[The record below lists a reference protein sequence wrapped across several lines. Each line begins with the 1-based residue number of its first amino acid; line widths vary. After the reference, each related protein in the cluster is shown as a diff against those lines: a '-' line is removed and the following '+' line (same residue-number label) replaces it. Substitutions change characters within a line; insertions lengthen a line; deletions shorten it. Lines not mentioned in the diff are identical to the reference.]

1 MRDADSIEFEQALQ
15 PPPRLYERLAQL
27 SGYTW
32 DQSIQPFHSTYDNWH
47 VFGLKHL
54 NHGNSGASSFQGI
67 ARTNSTASSPRLG
80 PRPPLRHNRTASLG
94 TQGTAGTNDLG
105 SSRLD
110 GEKTYTAVVA
120 RISTHILRIERE
132 YHLCKS
138 FIQTSDPDFAHTVKP
153 LDLVRLPSHQGDE
166 ATLIVSI
173 FESPGRNYLKDLL
186 DLGPAFLAPRF
197 SNGSDVF
204 GTSHLTS
211 SRDLVSLS
219 TFLDFAI
226 GACECLELLHHGLRV
241 VHGEL
246 RADAFH
252 FNRDSGVVKLI
263 NFGSGPR
270 SFENGLTSS
279 GWMTLSREIGV
290 KHKLQYVAPE
300 QTGRMPA
307 EPNSRT
313 DIYGLGVLFW
323 IMLTGRPPFQA
334 ETPIDIIQAVLGRR
348 IPLVSSERID
358 VPDVIAQI
366 IEKMTQKQIDDRYH
380 STSGLKYD
388 LIEVQRLLGEGDND
402 GLAQFHVGSKDV
414 SSFFVLPTHIAGRN
428 EERDRIV
435 EVIEKVAKWQVSSE
449 DRARL
454 GVYAFGSTSG
464 ASTMSER
471 FDGLE
476 TGTRSSDTSS
486 IAGRNSE
493 NSPALGPYSSA
504 QVLVHSP
511 HDTTVASGAA
521 PVEKPPLEAN
531 DSRESI
537 QTTIALETQK
547 NGLRPDSSGM
557 QSHGPSQ
564 TPRRQ
569 SSHKSLRRRR
579 CELISITGAVG
590 AGKSSLIQSTQA
602 DIRRL
607 GYFASSK
614 FDPARKAPFEPLLRA
629 MGSLFRQIFSE
640 SDVNSEYHNMVRKHI
655 RNLWPSTCSMLD
667 LPESLIST
675 DVQYTHKIAT
685 SSSQQ
690 GLNKSIRA
698 EIGDNSSV
706 RSALSGSV
714 STGNHKSSDFLRGGA
729 NPRSLKFM
737 TIFVEVLRIL
747 STNKLICLCL
757 DDIQFADEESLD
769 LISQVILKKLGIV
782 IITTCRDEETLS
794 RPVETVLR
802 NKAAN
807 LTTIKLSPLSE
818 QDVVSYI
825 SATISRPPEY
835 CLPLA
840 AVCLEKSCG
849 NPFYLRQMLE
859 VCHRKS
865 CIWYSWKES
874 MWEYDLDRVFAE
886 FESGS
891 CGEQLNTD
899 FITKRLQDLPQAARS
914 ILAWASLLG
923 TTFSFKLIQRLL
935 SGEFDYV
942 DTDGV
947 NGKVN
952 GPKVVELFT
961 PQPTKNVVEGL
972 QATLQAYVLMPGSNE
987 DEFSFSHD
995 RYVRASASLREC
1007 HDVEKMHFIIVQT
1020 MMKYLDLDSGSL
1032 YDRARH
1038 ICQSASVI
1046 NNRVEYR
1053 HRFRVLLVE
1062 AAEKAIKSGARP
1074 TALQYYE
1081 SCLALIQPKPWK
1093 EGVADAYYEETL
1105 GLYTKTAELYWHQD
1119 QAVEAQNLLDSIF
1132 AGART
1137 ASDKA
1142 PAWILQSKLFAQAG
1156 NMAGSFC
1163 ALKTSLLELG
1173 LDLADNPTWAS
1184 CDTECHELRRMVHE
1198 ANFVDVISKTL
1209 DADRNM
1215 VALGAVLIEATSA
1228 AFWSNSI
1235 LFYQLVLK
1243 MVETHMTHTS
1253 TFSQV
1258 GLGFSYFALV
1268 CIIRSD
1274 DLFFALQMHDLS
1286 KQFLTQ
1292 HGDPYTLGRGLAL
1305 SVLFIAHMCT
1315 PMREHFDALEEAINH
1330 SLVSGDKHV
1339 YLLSVGSIALRRLYI
1354 GDNMADIETFCSVA
1368 AEDFGDWS
1376 LDMRGGVFLT
1386 ATRQV
1391 ARSLQG
1397 KTYTE
1402 SPEMVMSDEGHSTA
1416 DYMEL
1421 IDARSSDV
1429 ERPRDIY
1436 NSLRM
1441 IPLYLYGHYQK
1452 AIQLSTEIA
1461 TSIHQLWSMRISRLT
1476 MFYASLCLL
1485 AQLRE
1490 GNNDQN
1496 RDTILIKVRQYK
1508 ARIAQWQIECNANYL
1523 MWELLIEAELAEI
1536 EGRYGDAIRAY
1547 EAAIDHT
1554 QLHDFLLEQALAFE
1568 LQGDFYV
1575 RRGARRAARAILK
1588 DSLAM
1593 YSRIGA
1599 SGKVDQLTVKHEWV
1613 LRASA
1618 TVQTRDVAIQTADT
1632 IGEIGNTQFRIEENE
1647 RQETRN
1653 LGKETAGDRT
1663 QAWVSPTATE
1673 DSAKSAGPDVSDLG
1687 LDVLDLQSI
1696 LEFNQ
1701 AISSELQ
1708 IDRLLAIMTEII
1720 LESAGAQADFA
1731 AVIIEGD
1738 NGWCIA
1744 ASGTSEGISAD
1755 AQPIIE
1761 IRDETQKQVLLYTMR
1776 FKEAVFVHNLAHDE
1790 RFLIIGSAKSVISLP
1805 IIRGKDLLGVL
1816 YLEGHPNS
1824 FTDRNLGV
1832 LRLFCNQVGIS
1843 IANALLFKRI
1853 AKVSA
1858 SNTSMI
1864 ESQKRALAKAREAE
1878 IKAKNAEAEAKE
1890 NVRLKEEAAKVKSIF
1905 LANVS
1910 HELRTPLNG
1919 VIGMSE
1925 LLKETP
1931 LRDEQKEFV
1940 NSIRVCADTLLIVI
1954 NDILDYSKLEAGKLK
1969 LYYSPLNLKET
1980 IMEVVRALIYT
1991 NKDRGLETKMDLDLD
2006 PELLVLGDP
2015 VRLHQLFMNTMS
2027 NSYKFTKKGSVH
2039 VRAKRDYEDSESLT
2053 VTCSVA
2059 DTGIG
2064 ITQDQVSRLF
2074 TPFSQAD
2081 SSTQREFGGSG
2092 LGLSICKALIEVM
2105 NGRISL
2111 ESQLGVGTTVYF
2123 TVTFPKAAK
2132 TATKDRAP
2140 IAAQAPGAM
2149 ATWSSEGEKST
2160 KSSFFNLS
2168 QIPRKELRICIA
2180 EDNPI
2185 NQKIAV
2191 SFVTKLGFKSEAYND
2206 GLQAVEA
2213 LRHRSSENN
2222 PFHLVL
2228 MDVQMPV
2235 LDGYDATRLIRAD
2248 KDPAVRGVL
2257 IIAMTASAIQGD
2269 KEKCLEAGMNN
2280 YLAKPV
2286 RAAVLKSMLED
2297 YLSQPDK
2304 PMPDLQST
2312 AHDLATKVIKRAQ
2325 NENRILP
2332 QPARPSFQKRMSSRN
2347 AIPYHGKDPQALL
2360 SPNEDTASTPRPTLL
2375 HRSSGNSITRV
2386 LTQDGLASTIEE
2398 DGKVPPLFLTDG
2410 AAENAPK

>member
-1 MRDADSIEFEQALQ
+1 M
-15 PPPRLYERLAQL
+15 
-27 SGYTW
+27 
-32 DQSIQPFHSTYDNWH
+32 
-47 VFGLKHL
+47 
-54 NHGNSGASSFQGI
+54 
-67 ARTNSTASSPRLG
+67 
-80 PRPPLRHNRTASLG
+80 
-94 TQGTAGTNDLG
+94 
-105 SSRLD
+105 
-110 GEKTYTAVVA
+110 
-120 RISTHILRIERE
+120 
-132 YHLCKS
+132 
-138 FIQTSDPDFAHTVKP
+138 
-153 LDLVRLPSHQGDE
+153 
-166 ATLIVSI
+166 SI

-186 DLGPAFLAPRF
+186 DLGPAFLAPSF
-197 SNGSDVF
+197 SDGSDVF
-204 GTSHLTS
+204 GTSHLPS
-211 SRDLVSLS
+211 SRHLVSLS

-252 FNRDSGVVKLI
+252 FNRDNGVVKLI

-290 KHKLQYVAPE
+290 MHKLQYVAPE

-414 SSFFVLPTHIAGRN
+414 SSFFVLPTHITGRN

-464 ASTMSER
+464 TSIMSER
-471 FDGLE
+471 FDGFE

-486 IAGRNSE
+486 IAGGNSE
-493 NSPALGPYSSA
+493 NSPALDPYSST

-511 HDTTVASGAA
+511 HDITVASSAA
-521 PVEKPPLEAN
+521 PVGKPPLEAN

-537 QTTIALETQK
+537 QTTITLETQK
-547 NGLRPDSSGM
+547 SGLRPDSSGM
-557 QSHGPSQ
+557 QPHGPSQ

-602 DIRRL
+602 GIRRL

-655 RNLWPSTCSMLD
+655 RSLWPSTCSMLD

-698 EIGDNSSV
+698 EMGDNSSV

-782 IITTCRDEETLS
+782 IITTCRDEEILS
-794 RPVETVLR
+794 RPVETVLT

-818 QDVVSYI
+818 QDVVNYVST
-825 SATISRPPEY
+825 TISRPPEY

-874 MWEYDLDRVFAE
+874 RWEYDLDRVFAE

-891 CGEQLNTD
+891 YGEQLNTD

-935 SGEFDYV
+935 SGEFDFV

-947 NGKVN
+947 NGKAN
-952 GPKVVELFT
+952 DPKVVELFT

-972 QATLQAYVLMPGSNE
+972 QATLQAYILMPGSNE

-1046 NNRVEYR
+1046 NRRVEYR
-1053 HRFRVLLVE
+1053 HRFRALLAE

-1081 SCLALIQPKPWK
+1081 SCLALVQRKPWK
-1093 EGVADAYYEETL
+1093 EGAADAYYEETL
-1105 GLYTKTAELYWHQD
+1105 GLYTKAAELYWHQD

-1156 NMAGSFC
+1156 NMAGSFS

-1184 CDTECHELRRMVHE
+1184 CDTECHDLRKTVQK

-1235 LFYQLVLK
+1235 LVSW
-1243 MVETHMTHTS
+1243 VP
-1253 TFSQV
+1253 
-1258 GLGFSYFALV
+1258 YF
-1268 CIIRSD
+1268 
-1274 DLFFALQMHDLS
+1274 H
-1286 KQFLTQ
+1286 
-1292 HGDPYTLGRGLAL
+1292 
-1305 SVLFIAHMCT
+1305 
-1315 PMREHFDALEEAINH
+1315 
-1330 SLVSGDKHV
+1330 
-1339 YLLSVGSIALRRLYI
+1339 
-1354 GDNMADIETFCSVA
+1354 
-1368 AEDFGDWS
+1368 
-1376 LDMRGGVFLT
+1376 
-1386 ATRQV
+1386 
-1391 ARSLQG
+1391 
-1397 KTYTE
+1397 
-1402 SPEMVMSDEGHSTA
+1402 
-1416 DYMEL
+1416 
-1421 IDARSSDV
+1421 
-1429 ERPRDIY
+1429 
-1436 NSLRM
+1436 
-1441 IPLYLYGHYQK
+1441 
-1452 AIQLSTEIA
+1452 
-1461 TSIHQLWSMRISRLT
+1461 
-1476 MFYASLCLL
+1476 
-1485 AQLRE
+1485 
-1490 GNNDQN
+1490 
-1496 RDTILIKVRQYK
+1496 
-1508 ARIAQWQIECNANYL
+1508 
-1523 MWELLIEAELAEI
+1523 
-1536 EGRYGDAIRAY
+1536 
-1547 EAAIDHT
+1547 
-1554 QLHDFLLEQALAFE
+1554 
-1568 LQGDFYV
+1568 
-1575 RRGARRAARAILK
+1575 
-1588 DSLAM
+1588 
-1593 YSRIGA
+1593 
-1599 SGKVDQLTVKHEWV
+1599 
-1613 LRASA
+1613 
-1618 TVQTRDVAIQTADT
+1618 
-1632 IGEIGNTQFRIEENE
+1632 
-1647 RQETRN
+1647 
-1653 LGKETAGDRT
+1653 
-1663 QAWVSPTATE
+1663 
-1673 DSAKSAGPDVSDLG
+1673 
-1687 LDVLDLQSI
+1687 
-1696 LEFNQ
+1696 
-1701 AISSELQ
+1701 
-1708 IDRLLAIMTEII
+1708 
-1720 LESAGAQADFA
+1720 
-1731 AVIIEGD
+1731 
-1738 NGWCIA
+1738 
-1744 ASGTSEGISAD
+1744 
-1755 AQPIIE
+1755 
-1761 IRDETQKQVLLYTMR
+1761 
-1776 FKEAVFVHNLAHDE
+1776 
-1790 RFLIIGSAKSVISLP
+1790 
-1805 IIRGKDLLGVL
+1805 
-1816 YLEGHPNS
+1816 
-1824 FTDRNLGV
+1824 
-1832 LRLFCNQVGIS
+1832 
-1843 IANALLFKRI
+1843 
-1853 AKVSA
+1853 
-1858 SNTSMI
+1858 
-1864 ESQKRALAKAREAE
+1864 
-1878 IKAKNAEAEAKE
+1878 
-1890 NVRLKEEAAKVKSIF
+1890 
-1905 LANVS
+1905 
-1910 HELRTPLNG
+1910 
-1919 VIGMSE
+1919 
-1925 LLKETP
+1925 
-1931 LRDEQKEFV
+1931 
-1940 NSIRVCADTLLIVI
+1940 
-1954 NDILDYSKLEAGKLK
+1954 
-1969 LYYSPLNLKET
+1969 
-1980 IMEVVRALIYT
+1980 
-1991 NKDRGLETKMDLDLD
+1991 
-2006 PELLVLGDP
+2006 
-2015 VRLHQLFMNTMS
+2015 
-2027 NSYKFTKKGSVH
+2027 
-2039 VRAKRDYEDSESLT
+2039 
-2053 VTCSVA
+2053 
-2059 DTGIG
+2059 
-2064 ITQDQVSRLF
+2064 
-2074 TPFSQAD
+2074 
-2081 SSTQREFGGSG
+2081 
-2092 LGLSICKALIEVM
+2092 
-2105 NGRISL
+2105 
-2111 ESQLGVGTTVYF
+2111 
-2123 TVTFPKAAK
+2123 
-2132 TATKDRAP
+2132 
-2140 IAAQAPGAM
+2140 
-2149 ATWSSEGEKST
+2149 
-2160 KSSFFNLS
+2160 
-2168 QIPRKELRICIA
+2168 
-2180 EDNPI
+2180 
-2185 NQKIAV
+2185 
-2191 SFVTKLGFKSEAYND
+2191 
-2206 GLQAVEA
+2206 
-2213 LRHRSSENN
+2213 
-2222 PFHLVL
+2222 
-2228 MDVQMPV
+2228 
-2235 LDGYDATRLIRAD
+2235 
-2248 KDPAVRGVL
+2248 
-2257 IIAMTASAIQGD
+2257 
-2269 KEKCLEAGMNN
+2269 
-2280 YLAKPV
+2280 
-2286 RAAVLKSMLED
+2286 
-2297 YLSQPDK
+2297 
-2304 PMPDLQST
+2304 
-2312 AHDLATKVIKRAQ
+2312 
-2325 NENRILP
+2325 
-2332 QPARPSFQKRMSSRN
+2332 
-2347 AIPYHGKDPQALL
+2347 
-2360 SPNEDTASTPRPTLL
+2360 
-2375 HRSSGNSITRV
+2375 
-2386 LTQDGLASTIEE
+2386 
-2398 DGKVPPLFLTDG
+2398 
-2410 AAENAPK
+2410 